1 MICLSIGTPGLNKVT
16 EALSKS
22 HLAEIR
28 LDLTNL
34 NREETAT
41 LFRSKKD
48 LIATCRTY
56 ELSIQESEKRLTW
69 AILGT
74 RTKKGVGQRYL
85 DLDFDSPED
94 YRTDLIAAARKVGFK
109 IILSYHNFNNSDS
122 NERLMEIYE
131 SAIKRGADLV
141 KIVTNAKTIQECS
154 RILQLYSLTRK
165 NTLVAFSVGEEGRFT
180 RLVAHFLGSP
190 FIYCTLDE
198 DNPTAP
204 GQLTIAEAEKLT
216 SKKYYPHQ
224 VSKKKL
230 VSKTMAPASKS
241 HAQRAI
247 LSAAWAKGKST
258 LYGYTPCADSE
269 AALSVIKKLG
279 VKVKIEKSKLPKYKI
294 EITSPGVEELA
305 VKLGKETK
313 FSKPIKN
320 IDLNVDES
328 GLLCRLMIPAAG
340 LFTQKEKELESESE
354 KKVERRIERVTIKGE
369 GGLKKREL
377 FPSNKPLQEAGL
389 KVATSN
395 GKLPAIISGSLK
407 GATLELSGK
416 GGSQLLS
423 GLLMSLPL
431 SDKSSKI
438 ELSEPTSVP
447 YIDLTIKTIRDFG
460 INVENIDYREFKIP
474 GKQKYKPKSFIPIDG
489 DWSGASML
497 MVAGAITN
505 GITITNLSLN
515 SKQADEKVIEI
526 LQGCGVE
533 LTITEYPKYLVMC
546 GDIPCVF
553 KEDNSKEIILG
564 SSIEI
569 LKPKHALLPFEFDAT
584 NTPDLFPS
592 LVVLALNCEGTSKI
606 KGVQRLSNK
615 ESNRAESLLCEFTKL
630 GASIDIDGDW
640 MVVQGGTLHGGLCS
654 SHNDHRIAM
663 AVMTAALNIKDQVY
677 LDDINCISKS
687 FPDFIKNFK

>member
-1 MICLSIGTPGLNKVT
+1 MICLSIGTPGLNKVN

-22 HLAEIR
+22 HLAEMR

-34 NREETAT
+34 NREETVAV
-41 LFRSKKD
+41 FRSKKD

-56 ELSIQESEKRLTW
+56 ELSLEESERRLMW

-74 RTKKGVGQRYL
+74 RVKKNSGKRYL

-94 YRTDLIAAARKVGFK
+94 YRNDLITAARKADFK
-109 IILSYHNFNNSDS
+109 IILSYHNFNNTESY
-122 NERLMEIYE
+122 ERLMEIYE
-131 SAIKRGADLV
+131 SCIKRGADIV
-141 KIVTNAKTIQECS
+141 KISTYSKTIQECS
-154 RILQLYSLTRK
+154 RILQLYSATRK
-165 NTLVAFSVGEEGRFT
+165 NSLVAFSIGEEGRFT

-190 FIYCTLDE
+190 FIYCTLDQ

-204 GQLTIAEAEKLT
+204 GQLTIEEAEKLT

-230 VSKTMAPASKS
+230 VQKTMAPASKS
-241 HAQRAI
+241 HAQRVI

-279 VKVKIEKSKLPKYKI
+279 VKVKIEKSKLPKFKI
-294 EITSPGVEELA
+294 EIDSPGIEELA
-305 VKLGKETK
+305 AKLGRETK
-313 FSKPIKN
+313 FGKPIKN
-320 IDLNVDES
+320 IDLNVSES
-328 GLLCRLMIPAAG
+328 GLLCRLMIPVAG
-340 LFTQKEKELESESE
+340 HFTQKEKELE
-354 KKVERRIERVTIKGE
+354 KRIESITIKGD

-377 FPSNKPLQEAGL
+377 FPSEKPLQEIGL
-389 KVATSN
+389 KVDTSD

-407 GATLELSGK
+407 GASLELSGK

-423 GLLMSLPL
+423 GMLMSLPL
-431 SDKSSKI
+431 CDKSSKI

-447 YIDLTIKTIRDFG
+447 YIDLTIKTMRDFG
-460 INVENIDYREFKIP
+460 VTVESTDYREFKIP

-515 SKQADEKVIEI
+515 SKQADEKVVEI
-526 LQGCGVE
+526 LQACGAEV
-533 LTITEYPKYLVMC
+533 TITEYPKYLVMC
-546 GDIPCVF
+546 GDTPCVF
-553 KEDNSKEIILG
+553 KEDNTKEVILG
-564 SSIEI
+564 SSIDI

-584 NTPDLFPS
+584 NTPDLFPT
-592 LVVLALNCEGTSKI
+592 LVVLALNCDGTSKI

-640 MVVQGGTLHGGLCS
+640 MVVQGGALHGGFCS

-663 AVMTAALNIKDQVY
+663 AIITASLNIKEQV
-677 LDDINCISKS
+677 LIDDLSCISKS
-687 FPDFIKNFK
+687 FPDFMKNFK

>member
-1 MICLSIGTPGLNKVT
+1 MICLSIGTPTLNKVT

-22 HLAEIR
+22 QLAEIR

-34 NREETAT
+34 NREETVAV
-41 LFRSKKD
+41 FRTKKD

-56 ELSIQESEKRLTW
+56 ELSLEESEKRLMW

-74 RTKKGVGQRYL
+74 KTKKTTYKRYL
-85 DLDFDSPED
+85 DLDYDSPED
-94 YRTDLIAAARKVGFK
+94 YRTDLISAARKVGFK
-109 IILSYHNFNNSDS
+109 IILSYHNFNNTESY
-122 NERLMEIYE
+122 ERLKEIYE
-131 SAIKRGADLV
+131 SSIKRGADIV
-141 KIVTNAKTIQECS
+141 KIVTNSKTIQECS
-154 RILQLYSLTRK
+154 RILQLYTATRK

-180 RLVAHFLGSP
+180 RLVTHFLGSP

-198 DNPTAP
+198 ESATAP
-204 GQLTIAEAEKLT
+204 GQLTITEAEKLI
-216 SKKYYPHQ
+216 SKKYYPNQ

-247 LSAAWAKGKST
+247 LSAAWAKGKSS

-269 AALSVIKKLG
+269 AAINVIKKLG

-294 EITSPGVEELA
+294 EIKSPGIEELA
-305 VKLGKETK
+305 IKLGKETK
-313 FSKPIKN
+313 FGKPIKN
-320 IDLNVDES
+320 IELNVGES
-328 GLLCRLMIPAAG
+328 GLLCRIMIPIAG
-340 LFTQKEKELESESE
+340 HFSKKEEGVKS
-354 KKVERRIERVTIKGE
+354 ITIKGE
-369 GGLKKREL
+369 GGLNKREL
-377 FPSNKPLQEAGL
+377 FPSDRPLQEIGINVET
-389 KVATSN
+389 KE
-395 GKLPAIISGSLK
+395 GKLPAKITGSLK
-407 GATLELSGK
+407 GASLELSGK

-423 GLLMSLPL
+423 GMLMSLPL
-431 SDKSSKI
+431 CNTSSTI
-438 ELSEPTSVP
+438 ELSEPTSIP
-447 YIDLTIKTIRDFG
+447 YIDLTIKTIREFG
-460 INVENIDYREFKIP
+460 INIENIDYRQFKIP
-474 GKQKYKPKSFIPIDG
+474 GNQKYKPKSFIPIDG

-497 MVAGAITN
+497 MVAGAISN

-526 LQGCGVE
+526 LQECGVE

-546 GDIPCVF
+546 GDVPCVF
-553 KEDNSKEIILG
+553 KEDNKEEVILG

-569 LKPKHALLPFEFDAT
+569 LKPKHPLLPFEFDAT

-606 KGVQRLSNK
+606 KGIQRLSNK

-630 GASIDIDGDW
+630 GASINIDGDW
-640 MVVQGGTLHGGLCS
+640 MVVEGGTLHGGLCS

-663 AVMTAALNIKDQVY
+663 AIITAALNIKEQVY
-677 LDDINCISKS
+677 VDDLDCISKS
-687 FPDFIKNFK
+687 FPDFVKNFK

>member
-1 MICLSIGTPGLNKVT
+1 MICLSIGTPTLNKVT

-22 HLAEIR
+22 QLAEIR

-34 NREETAT
+34 NREETVAV
-41 LFRSKKD
+41 FRTKKD

-56 ELSIQESEKRLTW
+56 ELSLEESEKRLMW

-74 RTKKGVGQRYL
+74 KTKKTTYKRYL
-85 DLDFDSPED
+85 DLDYDSPED
-94 YRTDLIAAARKVGFK
+94 YRTDLISAARKVGFK
-109 IILSYHNFNNSDS
+109 IILSYHNFNNTESY
-122 NERLMEIYE
+122 ERLKEIYE
-131 SAIKRGADLV
+131 SSIKRGADIV
-141 KIVTNAKTIQECS
+141 KIVTNSKTIQECS
-154 RILQLYSLTRK
+154 RILQLYTATRK

-180 RLVAHFLGSP
+180 RLVTHFLGSP

-198 DNPTAP
+198 ESATAP
-204 GQLTIAEAEKLT
+204 GQLTITEAEKLI
-216 SKKYYPHQ
+216 SKKYYPNQ

-247 LSAAWAKGKST
+247 LSAAWAKGKSS

-269 AALSVIKKLG
+269 AAINVIKKLG

-294 EITSPGVEELA
+294 EIKSPGIEELA
-305 VKLGKETK
+305 IKLGKETK
-313 FSKPIKN
+313 FGKPIKN
-320 IDLNVDES
+320 IELNVGES
-328 GLLCRLMIPAAG
+328 GLLCRIMIPIAG
-340 LFTQKEKELESESE
+340 HFSKKEEGVKS
-354 KKVERRIERVTIKGE
+354 ITIQGE
-369 GGLKKREL
+369 GGLNKREL
-377 FPSNKPLQEAGL
+377 FPSDRPLQEIGINVET
-389 KVATSN
+389 KE
-395 GKLPAIISGSLK
+395 GKLPAKITGSLK
-407 GATLELSGK
+407 GASLELSGK

-423 GLLMSLPL
+423 GMLMSLPL
-431 SDKSSKI
+431 CNTSSTI
-438 ELSEPTSVP
+438 ELSEPTSIP
-447 YIDLTIKTIRDFG
+447 YIDLTIKTIREFG
-460 INVENIDYREFKIP
+460 INIENIDYRQFKIP
-474 GKQKYKPKSFIPIDG
+474 GNQKYKPKSFIPIDG

-497 MVAGAITN
+497 MVAGAISN

-526 LQGCGVE
+526 LQECGVE

-546 GDIPCVF
+546 GDVPCVF
-553 KEDNSKEIILG
+553 KEDNKEEVILG

-569 LKPKHALLPFEFDAT
+569 LKPKHPLLPFEFDAT

-606 KGVQRLSNK
+606 KGIQRLSNK

-630 GASIDIDGDW
+630 GASINIDGDW
-640 MVVQGGTLHGGLCS
+640 MVVEGGTLHGGLCS

-663 AVMTAALNIKDQVY
+663 AIITAALNIKEQVY
-677 LDDINCISKS
+677 VDDLDCISKS
-687 FPDFIKNFK
+687 FPDFVKNFK

>member
-1 MICLSIGTPGLNKVT
+1 MICLSIGTPGLNSVT

-34 NREETAT
+34 NREETV
-41 LFRSKKD
+41 LVFRTKKD

-56 ELSIQESEKRLTW
+56 ELSIEESEKRLMW

-74 RTKKGVGQRYL
+74 RTKKGAGQRYL
-85 DLDFDSPED
+85 DLDYDSPED
-94 YRTDLIAAARKVGFK
+94 YRTDLITAARKVGFK
-109 IILSYHNFNNSDS
+109 IILSYHNFNNTES

-131 SAIKRGADLV
+131 SCIKRGADLV

-154 RILQLYSLTRK
+154 KILQLYTTARK
-165 NTLVAFSVGEEGRFT
+165 NTLAAFSIGEEGRFT
-180 RLVAHFLGSP
+180 RIVTHFLGSP
-190 FIYCTLDE
+190 FIYCTLDKE
-198 DNPTAP
+198 RSTAT
-204 GQLTIAEAEKLT
+204 GQLTIEDAEKLI
-216 SKKYYPHQ
+216 SKKYYPNQ

-247 LSAAWAKGKST
+247 LCAAWAKGKST

-269 AALSVIKKLG
+269 AAINVIKKLG

-294 EITSPGVEELA
+294 EIKSPGIEELA
-305 VKLGKETK
+305 INMGKETK
-313 FSKPIKN
+313 FGKPIKN
-320 IDLNVDES
+320 IDLNVGES
-328 GLLCRLMIPAAG
+328 GLLCRIMIPTAG
-340 LFTQKEKELESESE
+340 HFPKEKGLA
-354 KKVERRIERVTIKGE
+354 RVTIKGE
-369 GGLKKREL
+369 GGINKREL
-377 FPSNKPLQEAGL
+377 FPSDKPLQEIGIN
-389 KVATSN
+389 VETN
-395 GKLPAIISGSLK
+395 EGKLPAVITGSLK
-407 GATLELSGK
+407 SASLELSGK

-423 GLLMSLPL
+423 GMLMALPL
-431 SDKSSKI
+431 CDKSSKI
-438 ELSEPTSVP
+438 ELSEPTSIP
-447 YIDLTIKTIRDFG
+447 YIDLTIKTIREFG
-460 INVENIDYREFKIP
+460 ITIENTDYRDFKIP
-474 GKQKYKPKSFIPIDG
+474 GKQKYKPKNFIPLDG

-497 MVAGAITN
+497 LVAGAITN

-515 SKQADEKVIEI
+515 SKQADEKIIEI
-526 LQGCGVE
+526 LQSCGVE
-533 LTITEYPKYLVMC
+533 VAITEYPKYLVMC

-553 KEDNSKEIILG
+553 KEENNKEVILG

-569 LKPKHALLPFEFDAT
+569 LKPKHPLLPFEFDAT
-584 NTPDLFPS
+584 NSPDLFPT

-630 GASIDIDGDW
+630 GAIITIDGDW
-640 MVVQGGTLHGGLCS
+640 MVIQGGTLHGELCS

-663 AVMTAALNIKDQVY
+663 ALMTASLNIKGQVY

-687 FPDFIKNFK
+687 FPDFVKNFK

>member
-22 HLAEIR
+22 QLAEIR

-34 NREETAT
+34 NREETVS
-41 LFRSKKD
+41 LFRTKKD

-56 ELSIQESEKRLTW
+56 ELSLEESEKRLMW

-74 RTKKGVGQRYL
+74 RTKKGAGIRYL

-109 IILSYHNFNNSDS
+109 IILSYHNFNNTESS
-122 NERLMEIYE
+122 ERLMEVYE
-131 SAIKRGADLV
+131 SCIKRGADLV
-141 KIVTNAKTIQECS
+141 KIVTNSKTIQECS
-154 RILQLYSLTRK
+154 RVLQLYSKTRK
-165 NTLVAFSVGEEGRFT
+165 NTLVAFSIGEEGRFT

-198 DNPTAP
+198 ENPTAP
-204 GQLTIAEAEKLT
+204 GQLYITDAEKLI
-216 SKKYYPHQ
+216 SKKYYPNQ

-247 LSAAWAKGKST
+247 LCAAWAKGKST
-258 LYGYTPCADSE
+258 LYGYTPCADSD
-269 AALSVIKKLG
+269 AAISVIKKLG
-279 VKVKIEKSKLPKYKI
+279 VKVKLEKSRLPKYKI
-294 EITSPGVEELA
+294 EIKSPGIEEL
-305 VKLGKETK
+305 VIKLGKETK
-313 FSKPIKN
+313 FGKPLKKLE
-320 IDLNVDES
+320 LNVDES

-340 LFTQKEKELESESE
+340 HFTQEKGIE
-354 KKVERRIERVTIKGE
+354 KIIIKGE
-369 GGLKKREL
+369 GGLNKREL
-377 FPSNKPLQEAGL
+377 FPSDKPLQEIGIN
-389 KVATSN
+389 VETIE
-395 GKLPAIISGSLK
+395 GKLPAKITGALK
-407 GATLELSGK
+407 GASLELSGK

-423 GLLMSLPL
+423 GMLMALPL
-431 SDKSSKI
+431 CEKSSRI
-438 ELSEPTSVP
+438 ELSEPTSIP
-447 YIDLTIKTIRDFG
+447 YIDLTIKTIREFG
-460 INVENIDYREFKIP
+460 VNVENIDYREFKIP
-474 GKQKYKPKSFIPIDG
+474 GKQKYKPKTFVPIDG

-497 MVAGAITN
+497 MVAGAISN

-515 SKQADEKVIEI
+515 SKQADEKVVEI
-526 LQGCGVE
+526 LQSCGVE

-546 GDIPCVF
+546 GDVPCVF
-553 KEDNSKEIILG
+553 KQENNKEIILG

-569 LKPKHALLPFEFDAT
+569 LKPKHPLLPFEFDAT
-584 NTPDLFPS
+584 NTPDLFPT

-606 KGVQRLSNK
+606 KGIQRLSNK

-663 AVMTAALNIKDQVY
+663 ALITAALNIKENVY
-677 LDDINCISKS
+677 VDDLDCISKS
-687 FPDFIKNFK
+687 FPDFVKNFK